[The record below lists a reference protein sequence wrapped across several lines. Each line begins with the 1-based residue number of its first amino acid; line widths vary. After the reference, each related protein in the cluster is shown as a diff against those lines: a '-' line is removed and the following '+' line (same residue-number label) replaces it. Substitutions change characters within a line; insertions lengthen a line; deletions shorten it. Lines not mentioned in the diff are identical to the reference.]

1 MLLLFLFQ
9 IGYGI
14 YCVNVCFSF
23 SYNNGTYKTR
33 ATQGDCVILPIKVEE

>member
-23 SYNNGTYKTR
+23 SYIMVHTKLGQLKET
-33 ATQGDCVILPIKVEE
+33 VILPIKVEE